1 MKTLYEILEVSE
13 TASDEIIEKAY
24 KVLAKKYHPDLQQ
37 NGDKK
42 SAEETMKKINEAYD
56 VLSNKEKRRKYDE
69 ELKIKRDNEKTY
81 NQQKKESYNP
91 SRANQTYAS
100 YTQQNTNNRE
110 REDTEDYR
118 EKQEELK
125 RNIQRQYEEQYQK
138 AYENYL
144 RNLGYRIKYRWTWKR
159 IKELIKTIIIIA
171 VILAIIWFFPPTHKL
186 LMEIYESNTI
196 VKTAVDII
204 YSIFVGAW
212 RAICS
217 IFKT

>member
-69 ELKIKRDNEKTY
+69 ELKIKRDSEKTY
-81 NQQKKESYNP
+81 NQPKQESYDT
-91 SRANQTYAS
+91 SRTNQTYAS
-100 YTQQNTNNRE
+100 YTQPNTNNRA

-118 EKQEELK
+118 EKQEEIK

-171 VILAIIWFFPPTHKL
+171 VILAVIWFFPPTHKL
-186 LMEIYESNTI
+186 LIEIYESNTI

>member
-56 VLSNKEKRRKYDE
+56 VLSNKEKRKKYDE

-81 NQQKKESYNP
+81 NQPKQESYNP

-100 YTQQNTNNRE
+100 YTQQNTNNRA

-144 RNLGYRIKYRWTWKR
+144 KNLGYRIKYRWTWKR

-171 VILAIIWFFPPTHKL
+171 VILAVIWLLPPTHKL